1 MDSVIFNIEHFD
13 ALMSLLGIIGLWHA
27 YHRLHKIENLN
38 PVERRLKFILL
49 CMLSLLFFRFPDQYI
64 KDSHVIFAIL
74 TYVSAIGLS
83 FANFLFFET
92 LMRKHMP
99 LWLKIYMSL
108 SSLYFLIVAL
118 MGKLHGNM
126 TQLRPFIAY
135 ILISIFFLVLVV
147 GLRKRSEH
155 TPVENQLLN
164 LSLISLVI
172 LGPFFL
178 TDIVTLKLDFPN
190 LGALGALI
198 FAYMSMY
205 NQSLFLQNRR
215 ILFRF
220 LKSIYLAIFLSFM
233 VWELIPQMPLHIV
246 GRIFAMSLSAIL
258 IVRIFYAVKH
268 LQTDSEIFG
277 FVNAVLKSDK
287 SDTKSYLNSMSDFFS
302 KVEKKV
308 LMPGTLHG
316 YDLQLWASVFDS
328 GGGSTLSLFQIREE
342 LDEHRL
348 AVSSKSKS
356 PIISSDKKRCFEQ
369 VVDVLE
375 KYEMTHIL
383 KLNSR
388 EQVYIVFQVPMVG
401 YEKLTQLHTDLVR
414 MTSELIVKSEK
425 KS

>member
-220 LKSIYLAIFLSFM
+220 LKSIYLALFLSFM

-287 SDTKSYLNSMSDFFS
+287 SNTKSYLKSMSDFFS

-308 LMPGTLHG
+308 LNPDSLHG
-316 YDLQLWASVFDS
+316 YDLQLWTSVFDS

-342 LDEHRL
+342 LEDHKL
-348 AVSSKSKS
+348 AVSNKAKA
-356 PIISSDKKRCFEQ
+356 PILTNEKKRCFEQ

-383 KLNSR
+383 KLNSK

-414 MTSELIVKSEK
+414 MASELIVKN
-425 KS
+425 

>member
-49 CMLSLLFFRFPDQYI
+49 CMISLLFFRFPDQYI

-220 LKSIYLAIFLSFM
+220 LKSIYLALFLSFM

-287 SDTKSYLNSMSDFFS
+287 SNTKSYLKSMSDFFS

-308 LMPGTLHG
+308 LNPDSLHG
-316 YDLQLWASVFDS
+316 YDLQLWTSVFDS

-342 LDEHRL
+342 LEDHKL
-348 AVSSKSKS
+348 ALSNKAKA
-356 PIISSDKKRCFEQ
+356 PILTNEKKRCFEQ

-383 KLNSR
+383 KLNSK

-414 MTSELIVKSEK
+414 MASELIVKN
-425 KS
+425 